1 MSAWERSL
9 IAQVHSRREST
20 TKTGRA
26 VTRSTNDGDTDQPKE
41 DDHLGLRHLGRF
53 VVPVAR
59 LRIDLRG

>member
-9 IAQVHSRREST
+9 IAQVHSRRGEHHQN
-20 TKTGRA
+20 GQGCDEVDQR
-26 VTRSTNDGDTDQPKE
+26 RDTAQPKE
-41 DDHLGLRHLGRF
+41 DDHLGLPHLGRF